1 MYFVKV
7 FRLFDEFTKIFL
19 EIRLGFFFFFFGFS
33 VGFGAVSRYF
43 LVAFL

>member
-19 EIRLGFFFFFFGFS
+19 EIRLGFFFLFGFS